1 MLNIACA
8 LLVELMLIG
17 VLEFEELGN
26 KIDKLSFGLMEFHCS

>member
-26 KIDKLSFGLMEFHCS
+26 KIAKDHLVEKQTV